1 MGSSGGES
9 NREGVRRVRSG
20 DPLGFREEVLPS
32 LSLGGAIGPGPAKD
46 GAGTK
51 GEQAEAAAGALP
63 LQR

>member
-1 MGSSGGES
+1 M
-9 NREGVRRVRSG
+9 RRG

-32 LSLGGAIGPGPAKD
+32 LSLGGAIGPRPAKD

-51 GEQAEAAAGALP
+51 GEQAEEAAGALP